1 MLTQRTNK
9 VIYCLIG
16 ILILLCVIVGFYGGG
31 NEG

>member
-16 ILILLCVIVGFYGGG
+16 ILILLCVIVGLKGG
-31 NEG
+31 NEA